1 MEMTPG
7 EESDRHSEVG
17 RGAVAGRPIGRRA
30 ALLSAALI
38 GTAQAQGS
46 DWPTRP
52 VRLIVAF
59 GAGGA
64 ADTATR
70 ALAGSMAQ
78 RLGQGVVVENRTGG
92 NSVIAGSATVQA
104 PRDGYT
110 FLVDAAN
117 QLTNPLLIADLPF
130 DYATAFTPVTQIT
143 RFPQV
148 IAVRRD
154 FPAQTIEAFIDHAR
168 RHPETVTYGTPP
180 AAGMAHLAGALFQR
194 RAGIRLVHVPYRAAT
209 DAARDVAA
217 GNLDAVLLTTSTI
230 RPAYEAGML
239 RILAMTSAQRI
250 TLYPD
255 VPTLAESGLPGF
267 DMDDWQGMFAARG
280 TPEPLIDRMQA
291 LVRDAARDPAVLARV
306 QPIGVDLIGSSRQAF
321 LAFLD
326 TQRSLVGRLIQEDG
340 IRLG

>member
-1 MEMTPG
+1 MGMTSG
-7 EESDRHSEVG
+7 EASDRHS
-17 RGAVAGRPIGRRA
+17 GAGLRALVSRAIGRRSV
-30 ALLSAALI
+30 LLSAPLI
-38 GTAQAQGS
+38 GRAHAQGG

-70 ALAGSMAQ
+70 ALAGSIAQ

-110 FLVDAAN
+110 LLVDAAN

-148 IAVRRD
+148 IAVRRE
-154 FPAQTIEAFIDHAR
+154 FPAQTIEAFVDHAR
-168 RHPETVTYGTPP
+168 PHPETVTYGTPP

-194 RAGIRLVHVPYRAAT
+194 RAGSGSCTCPIAPRPMRRGMSPRAI
-209 DAARDVAA
+209 
-217 GNLDAVLLTTSTI
+217 STRCCSRPRRSGRPT
-230 RPAYEAGML
+230 RPACC
-239 RILAMTSAQRI
+239 
-250 TLYPD
+250 
-255 VPTLAESGLPGF
+255 
-267 DMDDWQGMFAARG
+267 
-280 TPEPLIDRMQA
+280 
-291 LVRDAARDPAVLARV
+291 
-306 QPIGVDLIGSSRQAF
+306 GSWR
-321 LAFLD
+321 
-326 TQRSLVGRLIQEDG
+326 
-340 IRLG
+340 